1 MANNNSNK
9 QNKYIVK
16 RRNASGKFKQTILN
30 VKNTD
35 LTNDALNVQAKCV
48 PNNSCYRF
56 QLSDSGGNGL
66 CCEEGKGYYRVS
78 LGGVQLQYS
87 IFQNGRKAQFFFNDV
102 GSEACSVKK

>member
-1 MANNNSNK
+1 MGIATECPAGESLLQVELMANNNSNK

-48 PNNSCYRF
+48 PNNSCYR
-56 QLSDSGGNGL
+56 
-66 CCEEGKGYYRVS
+66 VS

-102 GSEACSVKK
+102 GSEAC